1 MSELGVKTMTTLNF
15 QLKSIKHSEFAS
27 HETHCYQ
34 ATLYLNGEKFCHVNN
49 DGFGGCDSQS
59 VIAPFTHDD
68 VERCNEW
75 IADNHTWLITQL
87 DRTFGEYRHIEVPPY
102 TEDALKPNIETVCN
116 ELLTEWLVQRD
127 IKKSLRKV
135 CTYDKVN
142 NSVNLWGKVKDDKAQ
157 VAAYLKKVHPEE
169 VILNG
174 LPMDEVTEYF
184 RKAG

>member
-1 MSELGVKTMTTLNF
+1 MTTLLNF

-34 ATLYLNGEKFCHVNN
+34 ATLYLNGKKFCHVNN
-49 DGFGGCDSQS
+49 DGFGGCDYQG
-59 VIAPFTHDD
+59 VIAPFTQDD

-75 IADNHTWLITQL
+75 IANNHTWTLFTEGAVKL
-87 DRTFGEYRHIEVPPY
+87 GDKPYIEVPPY
-102 TEDALKPNIETVCN
+102 TKDALKPNIETVCN
-116 ELLTEWLVQRD
+116 ELLTEWLIQRD

-135 CTYDKVN
+135 CTYDRVN

-157 VAAYLKKVHPEE
+157 VAAYLKKAHPEE

-174 LPMDEVTEYF
+174 LPMAEVTAYF